1 MAESMH
7 SLLRI
12 AAVPA
17 ALALCWFAAEA
28 MPAAVPPAAAQ
39 PAAAKAS
46 PVKVVDLNRASLAEL
61 KTVPGIGDAEAAR
74 IVAGR
79 PWLTKSELA
88 TRHVVPTGV
97 YLSLRRHVVARPDA
111 SSLARAAQR
120 KP

>member
-1 MAESMH
+1 MAESMQ

-28 MPAAVPPAAAQ
+28 MPAAGAPPPAA
-39 PAAAKAS
+39 KAP

-88 TRHVVPTGV
+88 TRNVVPTGV
-97 YLSLRRHVVARPDA
+97 YLSLRRHVIARPDA
-111 SSLARAAQR
+111 RSVARAAQG
-120 KP
+120 KS